1 MRSHTVP
8 PPKANHV
15 SSVHSA
21 GWVPRPCRCP
31 SRQHQIFQAN
41 TLACHSRLGALPLSN
56 RQDPIPA
63 PATPPQLNAIRHLAF
78 LVARKSTSSAAP
90 FKPSRATLPNLLQLS
105 PQSIHPSDS
114 AHLFHP
120 ESFLQR
126 PALTIHPSSLNS
138 PLLST
143 TNLMPIT
150 PVRRRQYAS

>member
-21 GWVPRPCRCP
+21 GLVPRPCRCP

-56 RQDPIPA
+56 RQDPRLQRRLNS
-63 PATPPQLNAIRHLAF
+63 TP
-78 LVARKSTSSAAP
+78 SGTSPSS
-90 FKPSRATLPNLLQLS
+90 SRANRPRRLRLSNLPAQPLQNLLGLS
-105 PQSIHPSDS
+105 PQSIRPSDS

-126 PALTIHPSSLNS
+126 PALTFHPSSLNS

-143 TNLMPIT
+143 TNLMQIT
-150 PVRRRQYAS
+150 PVRRRQYASR